1 MQPLSLLHSEW
12 PHNPAELQIRYIT
25 LETLITFTHIKTATN
40 TMAKRLDCCVLV
52 WSTLAKKGSWVV
64 GPNWIQLPLTSLA
77 LSFPVEERER
87 ESLVYT
93 IFLGK
98 YYPSHM
104 FQHQSFMA
112 DHKEHNFFTCIL
124 LIVLSLAVRR
134 CNLNASI
141 GKWGTLHCWWTVND
155 AAGRQWMMTY
165 CPLLQKE

>member
-1 MQPLSLLHSEW
+1 
-12 PHNPAELQIRYIT
+12 
-25 LETLITFTHIKTATN
+25 
-40 TMAKRLDCCVLV
+40 MAKRLDCCVLV

-112 DHKEHNFFTCIL
+112 DHKEHNFFYMYTADSS
-124 LIVLSLAVRR
+124 VFS
-134 CNLNASI
+134 S
-141 GKWGTLHCWWTVND
+141 
-155 AAGRQWMMTY
+155 
-165 CPLLQKE
+165 QKMQSKCFNW